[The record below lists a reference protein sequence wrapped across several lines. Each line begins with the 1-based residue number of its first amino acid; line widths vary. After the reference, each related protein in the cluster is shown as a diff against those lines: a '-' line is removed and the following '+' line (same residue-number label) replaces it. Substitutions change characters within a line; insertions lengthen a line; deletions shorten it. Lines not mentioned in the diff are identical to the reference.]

1 METGPVH
8 EAGFFYTF
16 TSMKHFVAP
25 SLLAADFTRLA
36 EEVRMV
42 NESEADWLHLD
53 VMDGRFVP
61 NISFGPMVVE
71 AVNKLSAKP
80 LDVHLMI
87 REPERY
93 VEQFREAGADV
104 ITVHY
109 EACTHLHRVVQQIR
123 ETGAT
128 PGVSINPHNSVSLL
142 EDILEEVGLV
152 LLMSVNPGFG
162 GQKFIY
168 NTLLKI
174 QRLRD
179 RLTVRNLPARIE
191 VDGGIG
197 LHNAEKIL
205 QAGADVLVAG
215 SAIFKADDPKDAIR
229 RFKEIGG
236 EIRKFA

>member
-1 METGPVH
+1 
-8 EAGFFYTF
+8 
-16 TSMKHFVAP
+16 MKHLVAP

-36 EEVRMV
+36 EEVELV
-42 NESEADWLHLD
+42 NESQADWLHLD
-53 VMDGRFVP
+53 VMDGHFVP
-61 NISFGPMVVE
+61 NLTFGMLIIQ
-71 AVNKLSAKP
+71 AVRKLSTKP

-87 REPERY
+87 REPEKY
-93 VEQFREAGADV
+93 IEQYRDAGADV

-109 EACTHLHRVVQQIR
+109 EACPHLHRVIQQIK
-123 ETGAT
+123 ESGAIA
-128 PGVSINPHNSVSLL
+128 GVALNPHTPVSAL
-142 EDILEEVGLV
+142 EDILEEVGLI

-174 QRLRD
+174 QRLRNH
-179 RLTVRNLPARIE
+179 LAVRNLSARIE

-197 LHNAEKIL
+197 LHNAEKII

-215 SAIFKADDPKDAIR
+215 SAIFKADDPKDTIR

-236 EIRKFA
+236 EIMKFV